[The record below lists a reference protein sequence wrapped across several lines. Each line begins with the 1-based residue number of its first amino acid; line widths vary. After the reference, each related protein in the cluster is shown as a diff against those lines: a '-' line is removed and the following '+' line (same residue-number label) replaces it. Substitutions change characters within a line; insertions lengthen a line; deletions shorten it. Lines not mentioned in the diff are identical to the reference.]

1 MKHLITTTLIL
12 FIAVSFTFSQT
23 QLKAGDKL
31 TLGKG
36 TSDNGNFKYVF
47 VPDNSSNTFL
57 GAEYAGTTVQVLST
71 ERSGAET
78 HVSILI
84 GTDTIPSIIRKRY
97 TDFCANTDKELI
109 SMQTELE
116 EKKAEFAKD
125 EKNYALII
133 KNMKQQEIDDYKQ
146 RISDY
151 KSSVEKQKQ
160 VILKTRWIA
169 VLEPATA
176 AGELKK

>member
-1 MKHLITTTLIL
+1 MKYLISTIVIL
-12 FIAVSFTFSQT
+12 FTAASVVFSQT

-47 VPDNSSNTFL
+47 VPGNTTNTFL
-57 GAEYAGTTVQVLST
+57 GAEYAGKTVQVLST
-71 ERSGAET
+71 AKSGAET

-84 GTDTIPSIIRKRY
+84 GNDTVPSIIRQRY
-97 TDFCANTDKELI
+97 SDFCANTDKELM
-109 SMQTELE
+109 SMQAELQ

-133 KNMKQQEIDDYKQ
+133 KNTKQRELDDYEQ
-146 RISDY
+146 RVSAY
-151 KSSVEKQKQ
+151 MASVEKQKQ
-160 VILKTRWIA
+160 EILKTRWIA